1 MDLRRK
7 PELQERLAAEFALGT
22 LRGRARERFRR
33 WMAEDVAIADAAMQW
48 EMRLAPM
55 AAAVAPVQPPARVWR
70 GILGRLDAG
79 RQAGSEGVWT
89 SLAFWRNLGL
99 AASGMAAALLAAI
112 GLIAPQAPQQ
122 APPPVVLRVPSNEMA
137 ATYLAVLSD
146 LKTQKPMLVV
156 SAGRDSHDLWVKTL
170 DPAIHVPDKS
180 LELWA
185 LPPGQA
191 PKSLG
196 VVAPSEKMTALKLAA
211 VADQSLA
218 DIPALAISLEPKGGS
233 RTGAP
238 TGPVLFTG
246 PCVKY
251 W

>member
-1 MDLRRK
+1 MDIRHNK
-7 PELQERLAAEFALGT
+7 ELKERLAAEYALGT

-33 WMAEDVAIADAAMQW
+33 WMTEDAAIARAAAEW

-55 AAAVAPVQPPARVWR
+55 TAAIAPVSPPARVWR
-70 GILGRLDAG
+70 AIQERLEAG
-79 RQAGSEGVWT
+79 QARAGGVWAN
-89 SLAFWRNLGL
+89 LVFWRNLGL
-99 AASGMAAALLAAI
+99 AASGMAAALLVAI
-112 GLIAPQAPQQ
+112 GFIAPQAP
-122 APPPVVLRVPSNEMA
+122 APAPVVLRVPSNEMA

-156 SAGRDSHDLWVKTL
+156 SAGRNSNDLWVKTL

-196 VVAPSEKMTALKLAA
+196 VVVPSEKMTALKLAA

-218 DIPALAISLEPKGGS
+218 EVPAFAISLEPKGGS
-233 RTGAP
+233 PTGTP

>member
-7 PELQERLAAEFALGT
+7 TELQQRLAAEYALGT
-22 LRGRARERFRR
+22 LRGRARQRFRR
-33 WMAEDVAIADAAMQW
+33 WMAEDAAIADAAMQW
-48 EMRLAPM
+48 ELRLAPM
-55 AAAVAPVQPPARVWR
+55 SAAIAPVRPPERVWR
-70 GILGRLDAG
+70 AILERIDAG
-79 RQAGSEGVWT
+79 QARGNGVWT

-146 LKTQKPMLVV
+146 SKTQKPMLVV
-156 SAGRDSHDLWVKTL
+156 SAGRNSNDLWVKTL
-170 DPAIHVPDKS
+170 DSAIHVPEKS

-218 DIPALAISLEPKGGS
+218 EVPAFAISLEPKGGS
-233 RTGAP
+233 PTGAP

>member
-7 PELQERLAAEFALGT
+7 TELQERLAAEYALGT
-22 LRGRARERFRR
+22 LRGRARQRFRR
-33 WMAEDVAIADAAMQW
+33 WMAEDSAIADAAMQW
-48 EMRLAPM
+48 ELRLAPM
-55 AAAVAPVQPPARVWR
+55 SAAIAPVRPSERVWR
-70 GILGRLDAG
+70 AILERIDAG
-79 RQAGSEGVWT
+79 QARGEGVWT

-112 GLIAPQAPQQ
+112 GLIAPQVPQQ

-146 LKTQKPMLVV
+146 AKTQKPMLVV
-156 SAGRDSHDLWVKTL
+156 SAGRNSNDLWVKTL

-191 PKSLG
+191 PRSLG

-218 DIPALAISLEPKGGS
+218 EVPAFAISLEPKGGS
-233 RTGAP
+233 PTGAP

>member
-1 MDLRRK
+1 MDLSRK

-70 GILGRLDAG
+70 AILERLDAG
-79 RQAGSEGVWT
+79 QARGAGIWT

-99 AASGMAAALLAAI
+99 VTSGMAAGLLVAI
-112 GLIAPQAPQQ
+112 GLIAPQVPQPAP
-122 APPPVVLRVPSNEMA
+122 APVVLRLPSNEMV

-146 LKTQKPMLVV
+146 PKTLKPALVV
-156 SAGRDSHDLWVKTL
+156 SAGRTSNDLWVKAL
-170 DPAIHVPDKS
+170 DPAIHVPERS
-180 LELWA
+180 LELWG
-185 LPPGQA
+185 LPTGGA

-196 VVAPSEKMTALKLAA
+196 VIARSDKMTALKLAA
-211 VADQSLA
+211 VADHALA
-218 DIPALAISLEPKGGS
+218 DFPALAVSLEPTGGS
-233 RTGAP
+233 QTGAP
-238 TGPVLFTG
+238 TGPVLYTG
-246 PCVKY
+246 PFLKY

>member
-1 MDLRRK
+1 MDLHRK
-7 PELQERLAAEFALGT
+7 TELLERLSAEYALGT
-22 LRGRARERFRR
+22 LRGRARQRFRR
-33 WMAEDVAIADAAMQW
+33 WMAEDAAIADAAMQW
-48 EMRLAPM
+48 ELRLAPM
-55 AAAVAPVQPPARVWR
+55 SAAIAPVRPPARVWR
-70 GILGRLDAG
+70 AILERLDEG
-79 RQAGSEGVWT
+79 QARGEGVWT

-99 AASGMAAALLAAI
+99 AASGMAAALLVAI

-146 LKTQKPMLVV
+146 SKTRKPMLVV
-156 SAGRDSHDLWVKTL
+156 SAGRNSHDLWVKTI
-170 DPAIHVPDKS
+170 DPAIHVHDKS
-180 LELWA
+180 LELWG

-191 PKSLG
+191 PKSFG

-218 DIPALAISLEPKGGS
+218 DIPTLAISLEPKGGS
-233 RTGAP
+233 PTGAP